1 MRRIRSL
8 REMMA
13 SEGRFLFILMLI
25 FSLGTRGPAQAAVE
39 VGSPA
44 PELCLPASTGS
55 SICLKDYRGKKNVVL
70 LFYVLDFTR
79 G

>member
-1 MRRIRSL
+1 MI
-8 REMMA
+8 
-13 SEGRFLFILMLI
+13 SEGRLPLLVLVLLF
-25 FSLGTRGPAQAAVE
+25 FPGSGPGKALGAGEPAQAAVE

-44 PELCLPASTGS
+44 PELCLPASGGG